1 MGHAFRLLLLSW
13 SRRIYGEEG
22 TMSANLEKA
31 IQEEVREL
39 TDDQQRQVMA
49 FVESLKP
56 NQANKRTKSY
66 SFIAIARSGN
76 GSLSAEA
83 ESILDEA
90 ADRRE
95 GWSLR

>member
-1 MGHAFRLLLLSW
+1 
-13 SRRIYGEEG
+13 
-22 TMSANLEKA
+22 MSANLEKT

-56 NQANKRTKSY
+56 KKADKPANY
-66 SFIAIARSGN
+66 SFIGIARSGN
-76 GSLSAEA
+76 GSLSTNV
-83 ESILDEA
+83 ESILDET

>member
-1 MGHAFRLLLLSW
+1 
-13 SRRIYGEEG
+13 
-22 TMSANLEKA
+22 MSANLEKA
-31 IQEEVREL
+31 IQDEVRDL

-56 NQANKRTKSY
+56 KRSDDAAKRY
-66 SFIAIARSGN
+66 SFVGIAHSGN
-76 GSLSAEA
+76 GSLSTEA
-83 ESILDEA
+83 ESLLEEA

>member
-1 MGHAFRLLLLSW
+1 
-13 SRRIYGEEG
+13 
-22 TMSANLEKA
+22 MSANLEKT
-31 IQEEVREL
+31 IQEKVRDL

-56 NQANKRTKSY
+56 NQADKRTKRY

-76 GSLSAEA
+76 GSLSTQA
-83 ESILDEA
+83 ESILEGT

>member
-1 MGHAFRLLLLSW
+1 MKEGLLLPAR
-13 SRRIYGEEG
+13 SRRIYDEER

-31 IQEEVREL
+31 IQEEVR
-39 TDDQQRQVMA
+39 DDQQRQVMA

-56 NQANKRTKSY
+56 NQADKRTKRY

-76 GSLSAEA
+76 GSLSTEA
-83 ESILDEA
+83 ESILNEA

-95 GWSLR
+95 GWSLRR

>member
-1 MGHAFRLLLLSW
+1 
-13 SRRIYGEEG
+13 
-22 TMSANLEKA
+22 MSANLEKA
-31 IQEEVREL
+31 IQEEVRDL

-49 FVESLKP
+49 FVESLRP
-56 NQANKRTKSY
+56 NQADKKTQRY

-76 GSLSAEA
+76 GSLSTEA

-90 ADRRE
+90 VDRRE

>member
-1 MGHAFRLLLLSW
+1 
-13 SRRIYGEEG
+13 
-22 TMSANLEKA
+22 MSANLEKA
-31 IQEEVREL
+31 IQEELREL

-56 NQANKRTKSY
+56 KPPNNNTKRY
-66 SFIAIARSGN
+66 SFVGIARSSN
-76 GSLSAEA
+76 GSLSTEA